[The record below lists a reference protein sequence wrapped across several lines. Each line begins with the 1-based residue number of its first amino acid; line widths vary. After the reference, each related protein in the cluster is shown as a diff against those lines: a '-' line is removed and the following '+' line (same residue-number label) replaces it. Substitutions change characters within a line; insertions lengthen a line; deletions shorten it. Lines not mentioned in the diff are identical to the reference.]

1 MTPDGEWHR
10 AVTLGAQGCYVESW
24 SVLDARGRDDAPALT
39 LRASHLRQIGE
50 AEQAMAGDRSALR
63 VAVDVEGRADARIGI
78 AADFLCGGDPDAAY
92 RELDAA
98 EPDALAAG
106 WRTATRL
113 GWVRAECALARGDAA
128 SALLSADEA
137 VRRSARHSPRHHAK
151 SRIIRAVALM
161 SSEQTAS
168 GLADLVAAAET
179 LRAENLATLQWPA
192 ALIALDAFQRD
203 LVPLVEAGVVEAL
216 GHLVDEGRTATV
228 LIGEHLPHELAARW
242 LLRPDVVRLAA
253 GGESGHG

>member
-1 MTPDGEWHR
+1 MAPDAQWQR
-10 AVTLGAQGCYVESW
+10 AVSLGAEGCYVESW
-24 SVLDARGRDDAPALT
+24 SVLDGRGDAPALT

-50 AEQAMAGDRSALR
+50 AEQALTGDLAALG
-63 VAVDVEGRADARIGI
+63 VAVDAEEHADARIGI
-78 AADFLCGGDPDAAY
+78 AADLLCGGDAEAAS

-113 GWVRAECALARGDAA
+113 GWVRAECALARGDAD

-137 VRRSARHSPRHHAK
+137 VRLSSRHSPRHHAK

-161 SSEQTAS
+161 SSDQAAS
-168 GLADLVAAAET
+168 GLADLAAAAAS

-192 ALIALDAFQRD
+192 ALVALDAIQRD
-203 LVPLVEAGVVEAL
+203 LIPRAEVRLVEDLRLLAV
-216 GHLVDEGRTATV
+216 EGRAATV
-228 LIGEHLPHELAARW
+228 LISEHLPPDLAERW
-242 LLRPDVVRLAA
+242 LQRPDVVRLAA
-253 GGESGHG
+253 GGESSHG